1 MELTFSNAAFD
12 TPCGRRIFSIEK
24 AVIHHGITALTGHN
38 GAGKSTLLR
47 TIFGL
52 HPLAEGSITLDGI
65 DSRKERKAFLA
76 NAVFQP
82 QNFTAYPELTG
93 LEFLIYFLR
102 LRGYSRKVAL
112 SHSNYWIEQVGL
124 SEAASRQT
132 AEYSQGMLQR
142 LGFAYA
148 MQSGA
153 RLCVLDEPFAGV
165 DPIARSQLSDLLTE
179 AAEQKIILICTHH
192 VEEMTMRDAAVV
204 SINNG
209 IWEAGIAK

>member
-12 TPCGRRIFSIEK
+12 TPCGRRIFSIES
-24 AVIHHGITALTGHN
+24 AIISAGITALTGQN

-52 HPLAEGSITLDGI
+52 HPLAAGSIKLNGI
-65 DSRKERKAFLA
+65 DSRKERNAFLA

-82 QNFTAYPELTG
+82 QNFTGYPELTG

-102 LRGYSRKVAL
+102 LRGHSRKLAL
-112 SHSNYWIEQVGL
+112 SHSTYWIERVGL
-124 SEAASRQT
+124 TEAASRRT

-153 RLCVLDEPFAGV
+153 SLCVLDEPFAGV

-179 AAEQKIILICTHH
+179 VAEHRIILICTHH
-192 VEEMTMRDAAVV
+192 VDEMTGRGAAVV

-209 IWEAGIAK
+209 IWEAGITK